1 MSSGG
6 RARLQRFWQ
15 TGASRERRA
24 GMARRR
30 SGLNLSAP
38 KVITYLVAVALMAF
52 GIIAYYT
59 ELIDVSVDTAFLTLA
74 AGAVLLAIANL
85 LKDL

>member
-1 MSSGG
+1 VGPAAHGSSLSGKLLPAEKG
-6 RARLQRFWQ
+6 
-15 TGASRERRA
+15 EP

-38 KVITYLVAVALMAF
+38 KVITYVVAVALMAF

-59 ELIDVSVDTAFLTLA
+59 EIIDVSVDTAFLTLA

>member
-1 MSSGG
+1 
-6 RARLQRFWQ
+6 
-15 TGASRERRA
+15 
-24 GMARRR
+24 MARRR

-38 KVITYLVAVALMAF
+38 KVITYVVAVALMAF

-59 ELIDVSVDTAFLTLA
+59 EIIDTSVDTAFLTLA
-74 AGAVLLAIANL
+74 AGAVLLALANL